1 VEYPGWVGRAKSG
14 VELMGDSVLW
24 LQQNIHDH
32 SLLYF
37 IALYVVGGRP
47 VAILTASFVKL
58 NLLFFFPLVVF
69 MDILQVPCFY
79 YLYEHTF
86 TSNRLKRL
94 SGYFQRKGEVAKD
107 RSFFQRLKTLG
118 GVGVVLLTMLPVKGG
133 GMWSGVFLAHI
144 TGMPKKTSYPLL
156 IVGSLLGSLM
166 FLGLGDGL
174 IRFYHLIA

>member
-1 VEYPGWVGRAKSG
+1 
-14 VELMGDSVLW
+14 MGDSLLW
-24 LQQNIHDH
+24 LQQHIHEH

-37 IALYVVGGRP
+37 IAIYVVGGRP

-86 TSNRLKRL
+86 TNQRFKRL
-94 SGYFQRKGEVAKD
+94 SGYFQRKGEAAKD
-107 RSFFQRLKTLG
+107 RGFFQRLKTLG

-144 TGMPKKTSYPLL
+144 TGMRKKTSYPLL
-156 IVGSLLGSLM
+156 VVGSLLGSLM
-166 FLGLGDGL
+166 FLGLGDAL
-174 IRFYHLIA
+174 IRFYHLIT

>member
-1 VEYPGWVGRAKSG
+1 MGSSKSG
-14 VELMGDSVLW
+14 VELMGDSLLW
-24 LQQNIHDH
+24 LQQHIHEH

-37 IALYVVGGRP
+37 VAIYVVGGRP

-58 NLLFFFPLVVF
+58 NLLFFFPLVVL

-86 TSNRLKRL
+86 TNERFRRL
-94 SGYFQRKGEVAKD
+94 SGYFQRKGEAAKD
-107 RSFFQRLKTLG
+107 RGFFQRLKTLG

-144 TGMPKKTSYPLL
+144 TGIRKKTSYPLL
-156 IVGSLLGSLM
+156 AVGSLLGSLM
-166 FLGLGDGL
+166 FLGLGDAL

>member
-1 VEYPGWVGRAKSG
+1 
-14 VELMGDSVLW
+14 MGDSVLW
-24 LQQNIHDH
+24 LQQNIHEH

-37 IALYVVGGRP
+37 IALYIVGGRP
-47 VAILTASFVKL
+47 VAILTATLARL

-86 TSNRLKRL
+86 TTNRLKRL
-94 SGYFQRKGEVAKD
+94 SGYFQRKGEKAKD

-118 GVGVVLLTMLPVKGG
+118 NVGVVLLTMLPVKGG

-144 TGMPKKTSYPLL
+144 TGMHKKVSYPLL
-156 IVGSLLGSLM
+156 FVGSLLGSLM
-166 FLGLGDGL
+166 FLGLGDSL
-174 IRFYHLIA
+174 IRLYRLIT